1 MTLSPSGRIR
11 IDREPSTSLERS
23 VTPPPDGWHEPMHWD
38 PVKRA
43 RNQMAPMPKKASGK
57 WYSQAELDQ
66 GWAASRH
73 DYEMKAREEAR
84 DMMFERMG
92 KGAYPGWQGAL
103 G

>member
-1 MTLSPSGRIR
+1 MTLLPSGRIR
-11 IDREPSTSLERS
+11 IARELSTSLERS

-43 RNQMAPMPKKASGK
+43 RNQMAPMPKKASGE

-84 DMMFERMG
+84 DMMSERMG
-92 KGAYPGWQGAL
+92 KGAYPGWYAL